1 MGQCSDREKRVMA
14 DLWESYGF
22 DLEEREL
29 EGESIQVDFDEIK
42 ASTELAVLVRVD
54 KSEYWIP
61 RGKIIDI
68 ERDTGSPFVSS
79 GSLQIPEWLAE
90 AKGL

>member
-1 MGQCSDREKRVMA
+1 MSDIWQ
-14 DLWESYGF
+14 DFGW

-29 EGESIQVDFDEIK
+29 DGPEIQVDFDEIK
-42 ASTELAVLVRVD
+42 ASTELAVLVQID
-54 KSEYWIP
+54 KREYWIP

-68 ERDTGSPFVSS
+68 ERASRSPFDATGS
-79 GSLQIPEWLAE
+79 LRIPEWLAE

>member
-1 MGQCSDREKRVMA
+1 MSDIWQ
-14 DLWESYGF
+14 DFGW

-29 EGESIQVDFDEIK
+29 DGPEIKVDFDEIK
-42 ASTELAVLVRVD
+42 ATTELAVLVRVD